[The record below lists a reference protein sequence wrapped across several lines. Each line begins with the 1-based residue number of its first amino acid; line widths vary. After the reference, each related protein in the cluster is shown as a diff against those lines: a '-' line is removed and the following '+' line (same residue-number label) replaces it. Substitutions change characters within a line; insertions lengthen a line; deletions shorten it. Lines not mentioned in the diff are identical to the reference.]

1 MFIKRFIPSFRQLQG
16 KLTLS
21 YTLTAVVTFLVIEMT
36 GIAILILII
45 GGMVSSF
52 PETYL
57 KQQVDQAAPFFD
69 NGLPSSDVLKRWLS
83 GVNTNLSQQRIL
95 SPDGA
100 LFLAVVDTRGK
111 TIASV
116 GVEAVAPNTFIQEQL
131 SSQER
136 ADLRAVLNDR
146 AGRTSTTNEEAD
158 DTIVVITP
166 IVGNEKN
173 ILGGLVVKI
182 ARPDRL
188 LAVMGF
194 LQIIVGTVTIVT
206 VIAAIGGMVF
216 GYLTARSLTR
226 RLRGLSAAADRWSRG
241 DFSSPVH
248 DASEDE
254 LGQVARQLNRMAEQV
269 QNLLQTRQKLATLE
283 ERNRLARDLHDSVKQ
298 QVFTLAMQIGATK
311 VLLKRNVDAAE
322 ERLDEAQKLV
332 SQAQQELTSLIRE
345 LRPVALEGKGLVVA
359 LRELVTEWAQQ
370 TDIVANLR
378 VEGPQALP
386 LTVEEALFRVAQE
399 ALANVARHSKA
410 TLVQLVLTITNES
423 VTLSVIDNGQGF
435 DTTRHKHLGVGLLSM
450 QERMK
455 ALGGDVQIESVS
467 GKGTRVIASCKQSD
481 IAAGSAAVTR
491 NDLNTTQLP
500 TSLANGVSN
509 KRGT

>member
-254 LGQVARQLNRMAEQV
+254 LGQVARQLN
-269 QNLLQTRQKLATLE
+269 
-283 ERNRLARDLHDSVKQ
+283 
-298 QVFTLAMQIGATK
+298 
-311 VLLKRNVDAAE
+311 
-322 ERLDEAQKLV
+322 
-332 SQAQQELTSLIRE
+332 
-345 LRPVALEGKGLVVA
+345 
-359 LRELVTEWAQQ
+359 
-370 TDIVANLR
+370 
-378 VEGPQALP
+378 
-386 LTVEEALFRVAQE
+386 
-399 ALANVARHSKA
+399 
-410 TLVQLVLTITNES
+410 
-423 VTLSVIDNGQGF
+423 
-435 DTTRHKHLGVGLLSM
+435 
-450 QERMK
+450 
-455 ALGGDVQIESVS
+455 
-467 GKGTRVIASCKQSD
+467 
-481 IAAGSAAVTR
+481 
-491 NDLNTTQLP
+491 
-500 TSLANGVSN
+500 
-509 KRGT
+509 